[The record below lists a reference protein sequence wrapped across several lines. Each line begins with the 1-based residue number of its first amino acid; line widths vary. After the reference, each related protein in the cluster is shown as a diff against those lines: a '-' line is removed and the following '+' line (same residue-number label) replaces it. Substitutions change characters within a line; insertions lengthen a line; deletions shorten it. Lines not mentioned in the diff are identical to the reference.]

1 MISRISFLEN
11 ERCVGSSDRKSCM
24 HNTEYIMLS
33 EPLLNGLVPAVP
45 ELGRAEDEEVYG
57 ESGEN
62 WVGLEKYDG
71 GSIES

>member
-1 MISRISFLEN
+1 
-11 ERCVGSSDRKSCM
+11 
-24 HNTEYIMLS
+24 MLS

-71 GSIES
+71 GSIER